1 MCIWVQVCMQSWL
14 CVTMVIVV
22 QSSPKHHC
30 VQYLYNAFTEHAVG
44 LCRVCLLLRMY
55 YVSVCLCV
63 IHTVFPTIYS
73 IILYT
78 KYSLNISTSPSPH
91 HRPTSSGE
99 TPPNTQQRWGPVY
112 VHMCVCLCV
121 VGVHVCVCLRVCVCV
136 MFGVK
141 FNLCECRW
149 TVVHMYVLWR
159 VRMSSHT
166 VENGVWPS
174 HQSSVTPS
182 VWLVARFAK
191 CDGHTKIAIYAIAQ
205 PSAAIYQRCENAYPR

>member
-1 MCIWVQVCMQSWL
+1 MLWVFSECVCFYVCTMYL
-14 CVTMVIVV
+14 CVCVWYTLY
-22 QSSPKHHC
+22 SP
-30 VQYLYNAFTEHAVG
+30 LYTV
-44 LCRVCLLLRMY
+44 LL
-55 YVSVCLCV
+55 YV
-63 IHTVFPTIYS
+63 
-73 IILYT
+73 LYT
-78 KYSLNISTSPSPH
+78 KYSLNISTSLSPH
-91 HRPTSSGE
+91 HRPTNSGE

-136 MFGVK
+136 MFWVK